1 MWSERSGSSLESF
14 VGRLPNCR
22 RYVKDNVDL
31 LDKEGTLVGFD
42 AQARQHAVAA
52 DCDDFVSELRVL
64 SFDLVEELRGEM
76 NEFSFKNKFEFELT
90 YRIIEDLPNPGVYVV
105 ILLVSDENVNTF
117 DITCA

>member
-1 MWSERSGSSLESF
+1 M
-14 VGRLPNCR
+14 
-22 RYVKDNVDL
+22 KDNVDL

-76 NEFSFKNKFEFELT
+76 NEFSFKSKFEVELT

-105 ILLVSDENVNTF
+105 ILLISDENVNTF